1 MKECYACKEEIKDKA
16 VKCRHCSAIQ
26 GWMRLLSAPIVI
38 TGLVLTIVSIYASEP
53 IKKFLDPKSAVIEAV
68 IPSGNFHQ
76 ISITLTNEGTRTA
89 TLLNFKIEG
98 RTNQGRMTSYR
109 LKSDLDGKLI
119 EPGKPYAAIA
129 SNSELIPSFIER
141 MRSAPLKEM
150 HGFKENCRLLIDY
163 VDFNGQELIKPFP
176 FMCDP
181 LDSDPRPGLPITT
194 EPRGIPLK
202 LID

>member
-1 MKECYACKEEIKDKA
+1 MKECRECKEEIKRQA
-16 VKCRHCSAIQ
+16 LKCRHCGAIQ
-26 GWMRLLSAPIVI
+26 GWRRYLSAPII
-38 TGLVLTIVSIYASEP
+38 TIGLILTIVSIFASEP

-68 IPSGNFHQ
+68 IPSGNFRQ
-76 ISITLTNEGTRTA
+76 ITITFTNEGTRTA

-98 RTNQGRMTSYR
+98 RTNQGRMVSYH
-109 LKSDLDGKLI
+109 LKSELDGKLI

-129 SNSELIPSFIER
+129 SNDQLIPAFIER
-141 MRSAPLKEM
+141 MRSRPLKEM
-150 HGFKENCRLLIDY
+150 HGFTENCRLLIDY

-194 EPRGIPLK
+194 ESRGIPLK
-202 LID
+202 LIN